1 MKKFLVI
8 SYDSDQQQWFYDF
21 LMATDADQA
30 KASILE
36 VRSYCQDADAMGV
49 SSLGEMAANLAR
61 LTPAQIE
68 KQFQSVVNEHS
79 KENARGD

>member
-21 LMATDADQA
+21 LMAADADQA

-36 VRSYCQDADAMGV
+36 LRSYCQDADAIGV
-49 SSLGEMAANLAR
+49 SLLGEMSRNLAR

-68 KQFQSVVNEHS
+68 KEFRSLLEEHRR
-79 KENARGD
+79 ENVGGD